1 MDKKARLTALADKL
15 AAIIEQD
22 LARHGEMKP
31 SYLSP
36 KFWAHVEAAMKARQA
51 KRSESHEGQ

>member
-22 LARHGEMKP
+22 LAKHGEMKP
-31 SYLSP
+31 SYMSP
-36 KFWAHVEAAMKARQA
+36 KFWVHVQDAVKARQA
-51 KRSESHEGQ
+51 KNNDSDEKK